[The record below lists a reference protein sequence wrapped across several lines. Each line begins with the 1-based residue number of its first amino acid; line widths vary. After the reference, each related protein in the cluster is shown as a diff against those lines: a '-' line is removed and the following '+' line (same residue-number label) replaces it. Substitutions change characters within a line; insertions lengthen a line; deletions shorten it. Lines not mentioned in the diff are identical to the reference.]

1 MRAYGVVP
9 LVAGFLALWAC
20 ANPSRDRLERGVR
33 FAKSRFQDTSRDPF
47 AAAALG
53 GQAEMGGSL
62 LTYLASTIPDNADL
76 PRYDAERP
84 SQAWTVV
91 LRATADRLVII
102 EGYGEDLARPL
113 ITDTARLG
121 PLPQP

>member
-1 MRAYGVVP
+1 MRASWVVA
-9 LVAGFLALWAC
+9 LSAGLLALWAC

-33 FAKSRFQDTSRDPF
+33 FAKAQFQDTGRNPF

-53 GQAEMGGSL
+53 GQAEMGGTL

-91 LRATADRLVII
+91 LRATQDRLVII

-121 PLPQP
+121 PPPQP

>member
-1 MRAYGVVP
+1 MRASPVVL
-9 LVAGFLALWAC
+9 LVLGLVTLSSC
-20 ANPSRDRLERGVR
+20 GNPNKDRLARGVR
-33 FAKSRFQDTSRDPF
+33 FAKSRFQETGRNPL

-53 GQAEMGGSL
+53 SQAEMDGDL

-84 SQAWTVV
+84 SQRWTVV
-91 LRATADRLVII
+91 LRATPDGLVII

-121 PLPQP
+121 PPPQP